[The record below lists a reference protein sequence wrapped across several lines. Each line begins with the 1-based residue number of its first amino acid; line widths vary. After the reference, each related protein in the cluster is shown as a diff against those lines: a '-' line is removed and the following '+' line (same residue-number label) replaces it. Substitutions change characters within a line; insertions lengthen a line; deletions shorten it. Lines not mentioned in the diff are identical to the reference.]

1 MSTSAELKTE
11 ITSGPLAT
19 ELAPL
24 VAAGNDGKVAAILND
39 KRYTRTER
47 VPLRDIVRYLL
58 DNGVWLTIVDKAA
71 EQAVSPAKSSARM
84 FIEVQKMGF
93 VESLD
98 MSRPSS
104 QGMLSALV
112 AAGTMTAAHQAAI
125 TNRGFVPASR
135 AEVMGLGTITPQMV
149 AEARTA

>member
-1 MSTSAELKTE
+1 MTPAELKTE

-24 VAAGNDGKVAAILND
+24 VAAGDDGQIAAILND

-47 VPLRDIVRYLL
+47 VLLRDIVRYLL

-71 EQAVSPAKSSARM
+71 DTVPSQAKNSARM
-84 FIEVQKMGF
+84 FLEVQKMGF

-98 MSRPSS
+98 MSKPSS

-112 AAGTMTAAHQAAI
+112 GAGVMTAAHQTAI
-125 TNRGFVPASR
+125 TNMGVVPASR
-135 AEVMGLGTITPQMV
+135 AELAFGQSVSATDVSETRRV
-149 AEARTA
+149 

>member
-1 MSTSAELKTE
+1 MSTPAELKTE

-125 TNRGFVPASR
+125 TNMGFVPASR